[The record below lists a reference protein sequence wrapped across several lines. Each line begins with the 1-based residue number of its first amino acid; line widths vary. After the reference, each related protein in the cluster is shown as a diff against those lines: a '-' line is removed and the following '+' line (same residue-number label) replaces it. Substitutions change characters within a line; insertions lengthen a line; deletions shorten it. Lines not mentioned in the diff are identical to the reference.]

1 MSRSKNGDPSS
12 SDSANQTSA
21 VAATA
26 TASSEGNTTAGKNNT
41 AAAVN
46 PTDTVPPP
54 LASIPQTAAAPA
66 MPSTA
71 ADTSV
76 PAAVAPQ
83 SGNNNPR
90 ESRGNRD
97 DAAAALKD
105 PNYTSGN
112 HQHHHSSSRHHHHS
126 SHHHHGSSAQPAGAA
141 GQSSSQQQAGG
152 SSSGKLHSSSPNVVG
167 VHYKVGKKIG
177 EGSFGIIYEGV
188 NMMNNQPVAIKFEP
202 RKSDAPQLRD
212 EYRTYKIL
220 ANSVGIP
227 SVYYYGQEGLH
238 NILCIDLL
246 GPSLEDMFDL
256 CNRKFS
262 IKTVCMAAKQMITR
276 VQQIHEK
283 NLIYRDIKPDN
294 FLIGRLPRHNEP
306 VPPNVVVSSDPYSI
320 VANHSPQHP
329 HPASQVYMVD
339 FGMAKQYRD
348 PKTKQHIPYREKKSL
363 SGTARYMSI
372 NTHLGR
378 EQSRRDDLES
388 LGHVFMYFL
397 RGSLPWQGLK
407 AATNKQKYEKIGE
420 KKQAVP
426 VKELCDGFP
435 EEFAEYLSYSRNL
448 KFEDEPNYNYLK
460 GLFNKVLQRNG
471 DVDDGVFDWM
481 VAMDTQRKEKER
493 QRELDREQR
502 ERERAER
509 RAQKEAQQNAAAAA
523 AAASTS
529 TANIATGGSNQAGG
543 SSSAFPPGS
552 ANQTQ
557 LQIRGSTPLLPVNTG
572 AATSAGG
579 LHARDGTGAVAS
591 TPLRN
596 STVGVLGSPTVPG
609 GGSSSNGGY
618 ANLQNA
624 GSAGGD
630 AINAADAGPGR
641 ASNAV
646 AEKGG
651 AAVAK
656 DRKGS
661 NGGNGGHVTAVADR
675 RRKKKW
681 WKRMFSW
688 CGGKDGDSTH

>member
-1 MSRSKNGDPSS
+1 MPSNAA
-12 SDSANQTSA
+12 DA
-21 VAATA
+21 AATP
-26 TASSEGNTTAGKNNT
+26 
-41 AAAVN
+41 AA
-46 PTDTVPPP
+46 
-54 LASIPQTAAAPA
+54 QTAQSGAPA
-66 MPSTA
+66 ATQ
-71 ADTSV
+71 
-76 PAAVAPQ
+76 PQ
-83 SGNNNPR
+83 SGNRDSRTNREENNGTPTK
-90 ESRGNRD
+90 EG
-97 DAAAALKD
+97 
-105 PNYTSGN
+105 YTSG
-112 HQHHHSSSRHHHHS
+112 HHHHSSSRHHHHHQHHGS
-126 SHHHHGSSAQPAGAA
+126 STQPVQGSSAQPTSGA
-141 GQSSSQQQAGG
+141 QQTS
-152 SSSGKLHSSSPNVVG
+152 SSSGKVHSSSPNVVG

-220 ANSVGIP
+220 ANNVGIP
-227 SVYYYGQEGLH
+227 NVYYYGQEGLH
-238 NILCIDLL
+238 NVLCIDLL

-262 IKTVCMAAKQMITR
+262 IKTVCMAAKQMISR

-294 FLIGRLPRHNEP
+294 FLIGRLPRNNEP
-306 VPPNVVVSSDPYSI
+306 VPPNVVVSNDPYSI
-320 VANHSPQHP
+320 VANHSAQHP

-348 PKTKQHIPYREKKSL
+348 PKTKVHIPYREKKSL

-426 VKELCDGFP
+426 IKELCDGFP
-435 EEFAEYLSYSRNL
+435 EEFAEYLNYSRNL
-448 KFEDEPNYNYLK
+448 KFEQEPDYNYLK
-460 GLFNKVLQRNG
+460 GLFTKVLQRLNEN
-471 DVDDGVFDWM
+471 DDGLFDWM
-481 VAMDTQRKEKER
+481 IAMDIQRKEKER

-502 ERERAER
+502 ERDRAER
-509 RAQKEAQQNAAAAA
+509 RAYKEAQNAAAAA
-523 AAASTS
+523 AAAAASSS
-529 TANIATGGSNQAGG
+529 TANINAGSSQPQGSNPGIG
-543 SSSAFPPGS
+543 SQSHQKSNPV
-552 ANQTQ
+552 
-557 LQIRGSTPLLPVNTG
+557 LPVNT
-572 AATSAGG
+572 SAPPASG
-579 LHARDGTGAVAS
+579 LSAVAN

-596 STVGVLGSPTVPG
+596 STIGILGSPTTG
-609 GGSSSNGGY
+609 GQYGNLTTGST
-618 ANLQNA
+618 A
-624 GSAGGD
+624 GD
-630 AINAADAGPGR
+630 AIGADGASGMPGGNGR
-641 ASNAV
+641 ASNAGQTTV
-646 AEKGG
+646 AAGAHAAGAGHQDAVKPAAAGAKTG
-651 AAVAK
+651 AAAAA

-661 NGGNGGHVTAVADR
+661 GNGGGNVTAVPDR

-688 CGGKDGDSTH
+688 CGGKDGDSVH